1 MKASTTL
8 LIAAIAIALTLTTSA
23 YLNVNA
29 WFPAAMC
36 AILIVDIIGLW
47 AAGRNEARNAH

>member
-8 LIAAIAIALTLTTSA
+8 LIAAIAIALTLTASV

-47 AAGRNEARNAH
+47 AAGRNEARNAR